1 MAGKKK
7 WAKGRVREKITNLVV
22 LDPKTAEKV
31 LKDIPKVRC
40 VRELNG
46 AGGQRVQSSRA
57 GEARRLLF
65 FHFPAC

>member
-31 LKDIPKVRC
+31 LKDIPKVRSFAAG
-40 VRELNG
+40 VGRER
-46 AGGQRVQSSRA
+46 AFFGGRV
-57 GEARRLLF
+57 
-65 FHFPAC
+65 